1 MFVLVKK
8 KNIEKICEEMTWN
21 GMSGAE
27 VCPHRQMICKVY
39 DYKPRRPNVFVSIL
53 CNKKVKYSEN
63 KLYGN
68 KNC

>member
-1 MFVLVKK
+1 MFVLVK

-53 CNKKVKYSEN
+53 CNKK
-63 KLYGN
+63 
-68 KNC
+68 